1 MILALAVKR
10 VRVSSNDV
18 VRSESCNLPAWPTA
32 IRTNYKGPGSL
43 KDPCA
48 TRALFSC
55 GSLHSLSAFGQ
66 HPFCASSSFWLPI
79 SSEPL
84 RPGIGFA
91 FPFVGARIASL
102 CFVSSSVRRTRYRLK
117 QDFDPGVQAVD
128 RCGQQTSQAIPR

>member
-10 VRVSSNDV
+10 VRVSFNDV

-32 IRTNYKGPGSL
+32 VRTNYKGPGSL

-66 HPFCASSSFWLPI
+66 HPFCASSSFWLPTG
-79 SSEPL
+79 SGL
-84 RPGIGFA
+84 LLLGIYSA
-91 FPFVGARIASL
+91 SPFVVARIASL
-102 CFVSSSVRRTRYRLK
+102 CFASSSVRQIRCRLRL
-117 QDFDPGVQAVD
+117 DFDLDGRAGGHCVQ
-128 RCGQQTSQAIPR
+128 RM